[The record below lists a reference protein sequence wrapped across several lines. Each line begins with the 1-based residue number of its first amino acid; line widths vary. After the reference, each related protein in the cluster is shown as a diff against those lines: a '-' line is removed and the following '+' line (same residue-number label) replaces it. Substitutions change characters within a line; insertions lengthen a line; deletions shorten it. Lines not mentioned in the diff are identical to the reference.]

1 MLLTASL
8 ADIIEF
14 LQGLPTG
21 LIAAFAFI
29 FVLFFVVLIKLQLD
43 ALVKYIEALKD
54 RAASVPEDTLRNF
67 YESLARVE
75 RTLDEL
81 TRAVERLSKSNGSKE
96 QNSG

>member
-1 MLLTASL
+1 MTASL
-8 ADIIEF
+8 ADIIDF

-21 LIAAFAFI
+21 LISAFAFI

-81 TRAVERLSKSNGSKE
+81 TRAVEKLSKSYGSKE
-96 QNSG
+96 KNSG

>member
-1 MLLTASL
+1 MTASL
-8 ADIIEF
+8 TDIIDF
-14 LQGLPTG
+14 LQGLPPG
-21 LIAAFAFI
+21 LIAAVAFI

-43 ALVKYIEALKD
+43 ALVKYLEALKD
-54 RAASVPEDTLRNF
+54 RAAAVPEDTLRNF